1 MTKRF
6 GDRYDCAIA
15 AIDRANADDPTTI
28 VIKGQA
34 VPKEPAHAEM
44 AQRWVERLVAEPPEG
59 LMLAARAHHI
69 RRWLR
74 PRQEYPQGRQGY
86 LRWRRDLQ
94 VFHAEEA
101 AKILRDCGY
110 GEETLERVAAIIRKR
125 GLGRDPEVQA
135 FEDALSLVFLETQ
148 LHEFRDAREDAKV
161 VEILRKAWRKM
172 SPAAR
177 EAALG
182 FEFDPADRRLLDL
195 ATTDERERSDT

>member
-1 MTKRF
+1 MTTRPGGK
-6 GDRYDCAIA
+6 YDCAIA
-15 AIDRANADDPTTI
+15 AIDQANADDPTAI

-44 AQRWVERLVAEPPEG
+44 AQRWVERLVAEPSEG

-101 AKILRDCGY
+101 SSILRNCGY
-110 GEETLERVAAIIRKR
+110 GEEIVERVASIIRKR

-182 FEFDPADRRLLDL
+182 FDFDPADRHLLDL
-195 ATTDERERSDT
+195 AASGEPERRKT